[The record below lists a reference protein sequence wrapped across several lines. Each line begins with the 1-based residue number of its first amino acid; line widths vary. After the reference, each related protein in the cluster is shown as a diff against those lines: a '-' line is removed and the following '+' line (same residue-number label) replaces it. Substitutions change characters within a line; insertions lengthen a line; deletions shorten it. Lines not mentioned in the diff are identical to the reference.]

1 MNRCIRLNETDNV
14 ATLLSPA
21 QNGDV
26 FAITDSS
33 GAQVGSIT
41 VCGTV
46 PFAHKIALRTIEQG
60 AHVIKLGSVI
70 GVATATI
77 GAGEHAHVHNI
88 ASIEG
93 MRGVKK

>member
-1 MNRCIRLNETDNV
+1 MKRCIRLNEADNV

-21 QNGDV
+21 QDKDV
-26 FAITDSS
+26 FTITDSS
-33 GAQVGSIT
+33 GEEVGSIT

-46 PFAHKIALRTIEQG
+46 PFAHKVALKKIEQG
-60 AHVIKLGSVI
+60 AHVVKLGSVI
-70 GVATATI
+70 GVATAAI
-77 GAGEHAHVHNI
+77 DAGEHAHVHNI